1 MKSIILRLSVLISAC
16 LMACNSTQNTS
27 NTWTELAIP
36 KLKCTVAYPQHWQV
50 AVTGSD
56 SSQYSFL
63 ADMIDSN
70 ATFST
75 RISLRNEKMPFALNA
90 ADYNQGMIT
99 MIQLSNPGLQVYPL
113 PVDTVDKNQY
123 HGYTF
128 QFQDKDSTR
137 YSVYG
142 YTLLRDS
149 LAYAINM
156 TCESDKAKP
165 YADTLKQFLQKIRF
179 NP

>member
-1 MKSIILRLSVLISAC
+1 M
-16 LMACNSTQNTS
+16 MACNTAPTASTP
-27 NTWTELAIP
+27 WTQLPIP
-36 KLKCTVAYPQHWQV
+36 KLECTVEYPQHWQV